1 MADNKKRYDALFISF
16 VSSDDTYEVLAGTNT
31 LSEGGTRHTV
41 TFISSHEGYDAS
53 DSWINDIA
61 VLKVSPAFPIDS
73 VTVAPIQL
81 PEKDEEVP
89 DNANVTTIGWGKHW
103 YFGEIQDGL
112 RKVDIH
118 IWQQWLCESVWHDIN
133 YNVHPTQIC
142 AIRFKNNKH
151 YDACTGDEGGPLL
164 YEGKVV
170 GLVSWGHF
178 CGAMDG
184 KHIAFAPPRT
194 AGSTYFNYKK
204 FHSVVLL
211 AIVDA
216 RCRFSLIDIGCNGRV
231 SDGGVYANSLISS
244 ALREN
249 WLKVSLQKNA
259 THWCGATILNQDW
272 ALTAAH
278 CVEVLHLVLFCKD
291 VTHEDTYE
299 VLAGTNSV
307 TEGGTRHTVTDIS
320 SHEGYNASDS
330 WVNDIAVLKVSPAF
344 PIDGVTVAPI
354 QLPEQGEEVPDS
366 ATATVVGWG
375 KLWYFGPYPDG
386 LLKVDV

>member
-1 MADNKKRYDALFISF
+1 MPQTALLLLLLATSVACAPGGALPRKASVLQGRIVNGVEAEPGEFPYQLSLQKNAEHWCGAVILNEDWALTAAQC
-16 VSSDDTYEVLAGTNT
+16 VEDSDDTYEVLAGTNT

-53 DSWINDIA
+53 DSWVNDIA

-103 YFGEIQDGL
+103 YFGQIQDGL

-118 IWQQWLCESVWHDIN
+118 IWQQWLCESVWQDIN

-178 CGAMDG
+178 CGE
-184 KHIAFAPPRT
+184 PP
-194 AGSTYFNYKK
+194 YP
-204 FHSVVLL
+204 SVYT
-211 AIVDA
+211 
-216 RCRFSLIDIGCNGRV
+216 RV
-231 SDGGVYANSLISS
+231 SSYL
-244 ALREN
+244 
-249 WLKVSLQKNA
+249 
-259 THWCGATILNQDW
+259 DW
-272 ALTAAH
+272 I
-278 CVEVLHLVLFCKD
+278 
-291 VTHEDTYE
+291 
-299 VLAGTNSV
+299 
-307 TEGGTRHTVTDIS
+307 TEKTSGSRV
-320 SHEGYNASDS
+320 
-330 WVNDIAVLKVSPAF
+330 
-344 PIDGVTVAPI
+344 
-354 QLPEQGEEVPDS
+354 
-366 ATATVVGWG
+366 
-375 KLWYFGPYPDG
+375 
-386 LLKVDV
+386 